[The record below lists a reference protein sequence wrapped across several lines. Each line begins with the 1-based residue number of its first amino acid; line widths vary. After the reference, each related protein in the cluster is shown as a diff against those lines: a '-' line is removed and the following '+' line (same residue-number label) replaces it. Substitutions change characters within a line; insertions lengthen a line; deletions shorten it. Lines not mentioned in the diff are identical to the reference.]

1 MLTKRPA
8 SFLLTPLRR
17 VMDGWHRSRGQD
29 RSATALRTS
38 GRDPCDL
45 CRFARARRSAAQ
57 TGSENHTLLNGRCK
71 FDRSVTKFDQDN
83 AEICAIQPTTSRTHT
98 RAVSIRPARGGRGG
112 TITKHDQ
119 RRLTRSRADPGILR
133 PDLRTAP
140 QTRLGRR
147 VGRSISMVFVRE
159 RRLHFSR

>member
-8 SFLLTPLRR
+8 SFLLTPQHRVDASTRRR

-71 FDRSVTKFDQDN
+71 FDRSVTQFDRDN
-83 AEICAIQPTTSRTHT
+83 AEICAIQPTTSRT
-98 RAVSIRPARGGRGG
+98 
-112 TITKHDQ
+112 
-119 RRLTRSRADPGILR
+119 RSRAYPGILR
-133 PDLRTAP
+133 SDLRTAP

-159 RRLHFSR
+159 RRLHFSQ